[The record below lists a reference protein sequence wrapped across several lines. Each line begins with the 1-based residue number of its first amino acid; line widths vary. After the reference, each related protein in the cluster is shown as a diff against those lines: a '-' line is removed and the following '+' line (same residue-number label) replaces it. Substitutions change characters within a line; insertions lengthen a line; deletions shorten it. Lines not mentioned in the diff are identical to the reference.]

1 MEEQD
6 ETMTFTLVDPLM
18 EVKDEI
24 NVDNPWSVE
33 HSSAFLKYCCPE
45 CEYKYGTFKSF
56 EDHAFQNH
64 ENARILFP
72 YEKHKK
78 GEYKAE
84 TEFSGKTLLCTT
96 WNRNKEKMLPR
107 CFLTYTTQHNC
118 LKKKV
123 NSCDH
128 CDMIFSTKPNL
139 KSHVFTLAGTDL
151 LCMLNWGT
159 QWTMVSYLK
168 K

>member
-107 CFLTYTTQHNC
+107 
-118 LKKKV
+118 
-123 NSCDH
+123 
-128 CDMIFSTKPNL
+128 
-139 KSHVFTLAGTDL
+139 VFFDIHYPT
-151 LCMLNWGT
+151 
-159 QWTMVSYLK
+159 
-168 K
+168 

>member
-1 MEEQD
+1 MEDQD
-6 ETMTFTLVDPLM
+6 EKMTVSFVDPLKI

-24 NVDNPWSVE
+24 NDDNPWSVE
-33 HSSAFLKYCCPE
+33 HASAFLKYCCPE

-84 TEFSGKTLLCTT
+84 TEFSG
-96 WNRNKEKMLPR
+96 NLPSGSVW
-107 CFLTYTTQHNC
+107 LDMPSPVSPTQPPR
-118 LKKKV
+118 KV
-123 NSCDH
+123 PRS
-128 CDMIFSTKPNL
+128 
-139 KSHVFTLAGTDL
+139 
-151 LCMLNWGT
+151 
-159 QWTMVSYLK
+159 
-168 K
+168 